1 MKHNIKVTLIIVS
14 MFIIAQFIG
23 LLVVSNYDTYFGK
36 TSQTLIANGTISNQ
50 TIPDM
55 SIIRDNLPPQ
65 TEIETPVDYVTILS
79 SIIVAIIF
87 AVILFLLL
95 SRVRAN
101 ILIKIW
107 FTFVVFLCL
116 SIALSLILYPLFGLN
131 PILLFGKK
139 ISLAEIIAVP
149 IAIAFTY
156 LKIFRRNML
165 AHNFSELF
173 IYYEEKY

>member
-116 SIALSLILYPLFGLN
+116 SIALSLIWAQSN
-131 PILLFGKK
+131 
-139 ISLAEIIAVP
+139 
-149 IAIAFTY
+149 IAFW
-156 LKIFRRNML
+156 
-165 AHNFSELF
+165 
-173 IYYEEKY
+173 